1 MGVFDDMLKGGE
13 SLFKNP
19 VALDFDY
26 QPKLVPHREKE
37 QKQIASCVSP
47 LFQER
52 NGRNIF
58 VFGAPGIGKTVATKH
73 ILRELEEKTDEIIP
87 IYINCWQKNTTY
99 KIVLAI
105 CEVIDYKFT
114 QNKKTDELFEIVKKV
129 LNKKGVVF
137 VFDEIDKMDDF
148 TFLYSILEEI
158 YKKSIILITNNESWL
173 SSLDQRIMSRLA
185 TQSLEF
191 KPYNLSETRDILRQ
205 RMDYAFVKDVFER
218 EAFEM
223 VVNKTVELNDL
234 RVGLHILKESANN
247 AEDDSSRNVKLE
259 HVKKAIAG
267 LSDFKVK
274 KEEALDQEAKFVL
287 EIVKNNSG
295 KKIGDIYQEY
305 KQAGGDAVYKTFQRK
320 IKKLEQGKFVILNK
334 IIGGAEGKTTIVKVA
349 DTTKKLTEF

>member
-37 QKQIASCVSP
+37 QKQVASCISP

-52 NGRNIF
+52 NGRNVF

-105 CEVIDYKFT
+105 CEIIDYKFT

-129 LNKKGVVF
+129 LNKKCVVF

-158 YKKSIILITNNESWL
+158 YKKSIILITNDAAWL
-173 SSLDQRIMSRLA
+173 SNLDQRIMSRLA

-223 VVNKTVELNDL
+223 VVNKTVELNDI

-247 AEDDSSRNVKLE
+247 AEEDSSRSVKLE

-287 EIVKNNSG
+287 DIVKNNSG
-295 KKIGDIYQEY
+295 KKIGDIYQAY

-320 IKKLEQGKFVILNK
+320 IKKLEQGKFVMLNK

>member
-1 MGVFDDMLKGGE
+1 MGVFEDMLKGGE

-37 QKQIASCVSP
+37 QKHIANCIKP
-47 LFQER
+47 LFQKR

-58 VFGAPGIGKTVATKH
+58 VFGAPGIGKTVAAKH

-105 CEVIDYKFT
+105 CDVINYKFT
-114 QNKKTDELFEIVKKV
+114 QNKKTHELFEIIKKV
-129 LNKKGVVF
+129 LNKKCAVF

-158 YKKSIILITNNESWL
+158 YKKSIILITNEKGWF
-173 SSLDQRIMSRLA
+173 SSLDQRIKSRLA
-185 TQSLEF
+185 THSLEF
-191 KPYNLSETRDILRQ
+191 KPYNLSETRDILKQ
-205 RMDYAFVKDVFER
+205 RLDYAFVKDVFDK

-223 VVNKTVELNDL
+223 VVKKTFELADI
-234 RVGLHILKESANN
+234 RVGLHILKESGNI
-247 AEDDSSRNVKLE
+247 AEDKALRKVELE
-259 HVKKAIAG
+259 HVKRAISK
-267 LSDFKVK
+267 LSDFTVK
-274 KEEALDQEAKFVL
+274 KEEALDAETKFVL
-287 EIVKNNSG
+287 DIVKKHSG
-295 KKIGDIYQEY
+295 KKIGDIYRAY
-305 KQAGGDAVYKTFQRK
+305 KDADGEAVYKTFQRK
-320 IKKLEQGKFVILNK
+320 IKKLEQSKFVTLSK
-334 IIGGAEGKTTIVKVA
+334 IIGGAAGKTTIVRLA